1 MTNTNYYFLG
11 LKVKIL
17 AVKYE
22 SGEISGKERLRIAAS
37 KESTLDS

>member
-17 AVKYE
+17 AVKYDN
-22 SGEISGKERLRIAAS
+22 GEISGKDRLRIAES
-37 KESTLDS
+37 KEGRLDS